1 MTDEQIHYKDN
12 DEPCQLCLDASG
24 YCHHHSTDADDDVS
38 GFSLDDGLTH
48 CPECETELRPA
59 HVVLTQQ
66 QFNDNR
72 CNVAVQ
78 IGCDCTEWQMPFGV
92 NTVEKS
98 TLPEVWR
105 DG

>member
-1 MTDEQIHYKDN
+1 MNNTDKDKVSVK
-12 DEPCQLCLDASG
+12 DKEKKCVDK
-24 YCHHHSTDADDDVS
+24 DADDDVS

-48 CPECETELRPA
+48 CPECKTELRPA

-78 IGCDCTEWQMPFGV
+78 IGCDCTESQIQFGV